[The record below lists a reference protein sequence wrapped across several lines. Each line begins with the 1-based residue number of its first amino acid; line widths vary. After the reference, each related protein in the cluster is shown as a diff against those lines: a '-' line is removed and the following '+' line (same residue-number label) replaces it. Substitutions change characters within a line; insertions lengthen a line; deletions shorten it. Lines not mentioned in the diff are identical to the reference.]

1 MNKKVIDNNKKAFHE
16 YHIFDRFDAG
26 IVLVGTEIKSI
37 RKGGVSLKE
46 SFARIEDGELWLYD
60 CNISPYDKGNRF
72 NHEPQRVRKL
82 LLHKKE
88 LLKIIGKI
96 KKEGYT
102 IIPLQMYLQGG
113 FAKVE
118 IALCKGKKLYDKRDD
133 LAKKAVQRDVERAMK
148 R

>member
-1 MNKKVIDNNKKAFHE
+1 MNKKVIENNKKAFHE
-16 YHIFDRFDAG
+16 YHVFDRFDAG

-37 RKGGVSLKE
+37 RKGGVSLKDAFCKVE
-46 SFARIEDGELWLYD
+46 EGELWLYSSH
-60 CNISPYDKGNRF
+60 IAPYDKGNRF

-88 LLKIIGKI
+88 IMKILGKV
-96 KKEGYT
+96 KKENYT
-102 IIPLQMYLQGG
+102 IIPLQMYLQCG

-133 LAKKAVQRDVERAMK
+133 LAKKSVQRDVERAMK